1 MKNQLLKLII
11 IGCKDVSVNVLNELH
26 SFNQISIVGAYDANH
41 LVSLAFCKEH
51 NIEQIRYFE
60 DIQKID
66 FDAVA
71 ITTTSDSHF
80 GLCQFFIKNHKYIF
94 CEAPLIRNIDQYNFI
109 NNLPQSKKNLIY
121 TFSLDKGGETLAHTR
136 DILNLRTYGEI
147 KDIHINLSINPK
159 NFIFKNITLVSS
171 LSSKLSHILSCF
183 GPYTIGD
190 IETSIHNDHH
200 VSGLVINDQYNHFEF
215 ELSWA
220 KSISKNTISLKSD
233 THKLHINL
241 DKNFINISHL
251 QKSDKKIKIKF
262 PKRPSGLKAELQSF
276 LAQINNPSQSHNPL
290 INEIDSVSTKL
301 RTAS

>member
-1 MKNQLLKLII
+1 MKNQTLKLII

-26 SFNQISIVGAYDANH
+26 AFNQITIVGAYDSNH
-41 LVSLAFCKEH
+41 LVSLAFCKEYE
-51 NIEQIRYFE
+51 IEQIRHFE

-80 GLCQFFIKNHKYIF
+80 GLCQFFIEKNKYIF
-94 CEAPLIRNIDQYNFI
+94 CEAPLIRNTDQYNYI

-121 TFSLDKGGETLAHTR
+121 TFCPDKGGEILIHPR
-136 DILNLRTYGEI
+136 EILNHKTYGEI
-147 KDIHINLSINPK
+147 KDIQINLSINPK
-159 NFIFKNITLVSS
+159 NFIFKNVTLVSS

-183 GPYTIGD
+183 GPYNIGD

-200 VSGLVINDQYNHFEF
+200 VSGLVVNDQYNHFEF

-220 KSISKNTISLKSD
+220 KSISKSNITLKSD
-233 THKLHINL
+233 THKIYINL

-251 QKSDKKIKIKF
+251 QKSEKKIKLKF
-262 PKRPSGLKAELQSF
+262 PIPPSGLKSELQNF

-301 RTAS
+301 RIAS